1 MNNRGNKK
9 KALDAV
15 GKLLYK
21 ETQISKLISIEDLCG
36 SYWTPGVKGL
46 NLLKT
51 TLSRS
56 FILTTKLPESL
67 HAHSIDLRRVSLQ
80 IFECINPLMPVGN
93 KSSYL
98 LKQTCSL

>member
-1 MNNRGNKK
+1 MNNRGNEK
-9 KALDAV
+9 KAPDAV

-67 HAHSIDLRRVSLQ
+67 HAHSIDL
-80 IFECINPLMPVGN
+80 
-93 KSSYL
+93 
-98 LKQTCSL
+98 